1 MGAGASVDVT
11 VDGELAKVL
20 SASDGDL
27 AKAADKLNRD
37 IKRMVPK
44 TASGRLDAA
53 SIEEDERESVH
64 EVLGR
69 ARRLA
74 EHGYAVSWGYY
85 RKTVDGGPAA
95 RDADELLVETG
106 RLKDDFTPDTPPR
119 CDLSRSAV
127 DEPVA
132 ALIDL
137 AGRHGEALIKSLEGL
152 VQDAGGAYNVGPR
165 KKVGRIKQKAEDEYD
180 GDVARVV
187 DVERATGVFE
197 SVDDLSFAI
206 SLLRAASRR
215 GEITIRRCKDHFG
228 QPFDTGYRDLQLNV
242 ELDGF
247 IGELQLNLRR
257 IVDVKK
263 EAHTVYE
270 VERVL
275 QAGEGRKALR
285 RAVDCTGLES
295 EQVLRLRIEGGRS
308 IDGAFGSL
316 AVFEAALAR
325 ALPSGCVVANVYS
338 GERGEVRVRLGL
350 DEVAAMAQLR
360 DDVLSVAELPE
371 PTPTMPL
378 PVLANYL
385 KPSTPG
391 AQQLA
396 ATACLRKLL
405 SNETNPPIQAV
416 IDSGAVPGLIE
427 LMQDSDRSALQ
438 FEAAWALTNI
448 VSGTSDHARVV
459 IEGGAVPIFCRLLSS
474 PNEDVREQ
482 AVWALGNI
490 AGDSPTCRDLVLRE
504 GAMQPLLQQLR
515 KGSKL
520 SMLRRATWTL
530 SNFCRGKPQPE
541 FGTVQ
546 PALPTL
552 AQLINSPDEEVLADA
567 QAGGVRFSRVDGVDH
582 TMPMPR
588 LIYRLVI
595 VRAGAG
601 PSPT

>member
-1 MGAGASVDVT
+1 M
-11 VDGELAKVL
+11 
-20 SASDGDL
+20 
-27 AKAADKLNRD
+27 
-37 IKRMVPK
+37 
-44 TASGRLDAA
+44 
-53 SIEEDERESVH
+53 
-64 EVLGR
+64 
-69 ARRLA
+69 
-74 EHGYAVSWGYY
+74 
-85 RKTVDGGPAA
+85 
-95 RDADELLVETG
+95 
-106 RLKDDFTPDTPPR
+106 
-119 CDLSRSAV
+119 
-127 DEPVA
+127 
-132 ALIDL
+132 
-137 AGRHGEALIKSLEGL
+137 
-152 VQDAGGAYNVGPR
+152 
-165 KKVGRIKQKAEDEYD
+165 
-180 GDVARVV
+180 
-187 DVERATGVFE
+187 
-197 SVDDLSFAI
+197 
-206 SLLRAASRR
+206 
-215 GEITIRRCKDHFG
+215 
-228 QPFDTGYRDLQLNV
+228 
-242 ELDGF
+242 
-247 IGELQLNLRR
+247 
-257 IVDVKK
+257 
-263 EAHTVYE
+263 
-270 VERVL
+270 
-275 QAGEGRKALR
+275 
-285 RAVDCTGLES
+285 
-295 EQVLRLRIEGGRS
+295 
-308 IDGAFGSL
+308 
-316 AVFEAALAR
+316 FEAALAR

-350 DEVAAMAQLR
+350 DEVAAMARLR
-360 DDVLSVAELPE
+360 DDILSEAEPTPLPE

-385 KPSTPG
+385 KPSTPA

-416 IDSGAVPGLIE
+416 IDGGAVPGLIE

-448 VSGTSDHARVV
+448 VSGTSDHVRVV

>member
-1 MGAGASVDVT
+1 MGAGASVDEGIT
-11 VDGELAKVL
+11 VEGELAKVL
-20 SASDGDL
+20 SASDNDL

-53 SIEEDERESVH
+53 SIKEDERESVH

-95 RDADELLVETG
+95 RDADEFLVETR
-106 RLKDDFTPDTPPR
+106 RLEEDFPGKPPPR
-119 CDLSRSAV
+119 CDLPEGAS
-127 DEPVA
+127 
-132 ALIDL
+132 IKDL
-137 AGRHGEALIKSLEGL
+137 AFLAYFKGDRLLAPLEAI
-152 VQDAGGAYNVGPR
+152 VQEAGGEYKRGPR
-165 KKVGRIKQKAEDEYD
+165 KKEGRIREKMEEYG
-180 GDVARVV
+180 GDFARVV
-187 DVERATGVFE
+187 DLERATGVFD
-197 SVDDLSFAI
+197 SVDDLSLAI

-215 GEITIRRCKDHFG
+215 GDITIRRCKDRFG
-228 QPFDTGYRDLQLNV
+228 KPFENGYRDLQLNV
-242 ELDGF
+242 ELEGF
-247 IGELQLNLRR
+247 VGELQLNLRR
-257 IVDVKK
+257 IIEVKAK
-263 EAHTVYE
+263 AHTIYE
-270 VERVL
+270 VERVIEAKEDKDAL
-275 QAGEGRKALR
+275 Q
-285 RAVDCTGLES
+285 RAVEGPGLES

-308 IDGAFGSL
+308 IDDAFGSL

-325 ALPSGCVVANVYS
+325 ALPPGCVVANVYS
-338 GERGEVRVRLGL
+338 VERGEVRVRLGL

-371 PTPTMPL
+371 PTLTMPL

-385 KPSTPG
+385 KPSTPA

-448 VSGTSDHARVV
+448 VSGTSDHVRVV

-474 PNEDVREQ
+474 PNGDVREQ

-520 SMLRRATWTL
+520 SMLRNATWTL

-541 FGTVQ
+541 FGTVR

-552 AQLINSPDEEVLADA
+552 AQLINSPDEQVLADA